1 MPKDQAAPSAARPSL
16 PLRELLG
23 GDVVAAAA
31 GLVGCVLE
39 RRWTNSGPGALARE
53 SLRSVIIE
61 TEAYHQSEPGCH
73 AHRKRTPKNEA
84 MFGRAGTL
92 YVYFTY
98 GNWFM
103 LNVVCEAQDTAAA
116 VLIRGLAL
124 LGPGDSWPGTTSVAA
139 ATVPP
144 GATAPGTAPL
154 LRLHGP
160 GLLCRELR
168 IDKRHNGL
176 DALAR
181 GAEIR
186 LLRPARLY
194 GAAWSPPPLKATT
207 RVGFSWE
214 DTLPWRFVWDGHPAL
229 GNPSLK
235 PLKRKA

>member
-1 MPKDQAAPSAARPSL
+1 MPKTAPSAERSRP

-23 GDVVAAAA
+23 GDVVTAAA

-39 RRWTNSGPGALARE
+39 RRWPDGGAGAPARE
-53 SLRSVIIE
+53 PLRAVIIE
-61 TEAYHQSEPGCH
+61 TEAYHQCEPGCH

-84 MFGRAGTL
+84 MFGRPGTL

-103 LNVVCEAQDTAAA
+103 LNVVCEAEDRAAA
-116 VLIRGLAL
+116 VLIRGLAQ
-124 LGPGDSWPGTTSVAA
+124 LGPGDTWPGHPSVAA
-139 ATVPP
+139 ASVPP
-144 GATAPGTAPL
+144 DAAPGTAPL

-160 GLLCRELR
+160 GLLCRELG
-168 IDKRHNGL
+168 IDKRHNGS
-176 DALAR
+176 DVLAR
-181 GAEIR
+181 SAQLR

-214 DTLPWRFVWDGHPAL
+214 DKLPWRFVWDGHPAL
-229 GNPSLK
+229 GKPSLK
-235 PLKRKA
+235 PLKRNG